1 MFIFNFKKQFIL
13 DILSGLKDGTIRADR
28 KDGRR
33 PGIGQHLR
41 FYTGMRTPNC
51 QRIGDSVCV
60 SVENIRIVNSVYLQ
74 AVSPDKACF
83 SAVYLEGRLLNDL
96 EVKKLAADDGFLT
109 LNDFYNFFVPLKKR
123 GPNKRWHEFNGFLTK
138 WDFFILSWEDKNMS
152 REEK

>member
-1 MFIFNFKKQFIL
+1 MFIFNFKKQFVPK
-13 DILSGLKDGTIRADR
+13 ILSGDKLFTIRANR

-33 PGIGQHLR
+33 PENRTHLR

-60 SVENIRIVNSVYLQ
+60 SVENIRMINSVYLQ
-74 AVSPDKACF
+74 VVSPDKACF

-96 EVKKLAADDGFLT
+96 EVRKLAVDDGFLT
-109 LNDFYNFFVPLKKR
+109 LDNFYNFFVPLKKS
-123 GPNKRWHEFNGFLTK
+123 GPNKCCNEFNGFLIK
-138 WDFFILSWEDKNMS
+138 WNFFILSWEDKNMS